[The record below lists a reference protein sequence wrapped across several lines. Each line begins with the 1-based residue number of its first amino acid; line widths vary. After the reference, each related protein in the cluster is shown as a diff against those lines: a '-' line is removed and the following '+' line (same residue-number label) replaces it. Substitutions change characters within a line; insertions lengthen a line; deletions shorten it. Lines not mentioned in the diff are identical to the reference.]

1 MSVTLHQCSTR
12 AGPDPLSPG
21 ESQVAICFLK
31 NNGTGLPEK
40 QLGPI
45 ASRGSSVRLSVKY
58 VDDISSF

>member
-1 MSVTLHQCSTR
+1 MSVTLHPCSTR
-12 AGPDPLSPG
+12 ASPDPLPPG
-21 ESQVAICFLK
+21 ESQVAMFLLR
-31 NNGTGLPEK
+31 NTGTGLPEN